1 MGLRSVSGGDAG
13 RCASMRISGAR
24 VCVVCVL
31 GLYFHLY
38 SMQIF
43 KRAFIIV
50 TVKIAIVGSDI
61 FTIAVMYSF
70 SP

>member
-1 MGLRSVSGGDAG
+1 M
-13 RCASMRISGAR
+13 R

-31 GLYFHLY
+31 RLYFHLY
-38 SMQIF
+38 FMQIF